1 MQTNEATELVLIRHA
16 PVQSNG
22 LLYGRTDLPADCS
35 DGVKISWLR
44 DALGTPD
51 TVICSPAQRCLQTAE
66 AIWPGQG
73 AAAQTKPA
81 LWEQDFGAW
90 EGIAYADL
98 PDLGTLAL
106 ADLAAHRPP
115 NGESFADL
123 CARIAPEIAQ
133 IGADHCGQRVAV
145 VAHAGTIRATLALA
159 MGTVPAALSFEVAPL
174 SITKILALP
183 GGGFSVQG
191 VNQCAE

>member
-35 DGVKISWLR
+35 EHAKINWLR
-44 DALGTPD
+44 TSLGLPD
-51 TVICSPAQRCLQTAE
+51 SVICSPAKRCLQTAE

-73 AAAQTKPA
+73 TAAQTIPA

-90 EGIAYADL
+90 EGLPYADL
-98 PDLGTLAL
+98 PDLGEMAQ
-106 ADLAAHRPP
+106 ADLAAHCPP

-123 CARIAPEIAQ
+123 CARIAPEVTRIA
-133 IGADHCGQRVAV
+133 AAYSGQRVV
-145 VAHAGTIRATLALA
+145 IVAHAGTIRATLALA
-159 MGTVPAALSFEVAPL
+159 MGTIPAALGFEVTPL

-183 GGGFSVQG
+183 GGFSVQG
-191 VNQCAE
+191 VNLCAQ